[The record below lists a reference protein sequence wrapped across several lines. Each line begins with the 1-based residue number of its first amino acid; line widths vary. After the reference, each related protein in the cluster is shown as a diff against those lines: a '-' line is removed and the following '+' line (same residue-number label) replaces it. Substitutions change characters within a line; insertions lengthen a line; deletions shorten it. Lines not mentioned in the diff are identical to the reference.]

1 MGWAVGLR
9 GGVFSSNYQRCI
21 HTHPFGVPNMPRHHS
36 KAQQRA
42 NHFERCRHSSLS
54 ISQFCLNE
62 QIAMASFNYWRKRLS
77 PDTPRSA
84 PPIKQSHT
92 SLPLNGLIH
101 FTIEARGVK
110 IECRC
115 DSFQAIDSVLAW
127 ATGEQVTGFQQLI
140 VPD

>member
-1 MGWAVGLR
+1 
-9 GGVFSSNYQRCI
+9 
-21 HTHPFGVPNMPRHHS
+21 MPRDHS
-36 KAQQRA
+36 KAQQWA
-42 NHFERCRHSSLS
+42 NRFERFRHSGLT
-54 ISQFCLNE
+54 ISQFCRNE
-62 QIAMASFNYWRKRLS
+62 QIAIASFNYWRKRLS

-115 DSFQAIDSVLAW
+115 GSFQAIDSVLAW
-127 ATGEQVTGFQQLI
+127 ATRQQDSGFQQLI
-140 VPD
+140 VRD